1 MVRPTESIANSR
13 RVFEPISCLIILAFF
28 AFAARCQQDGPTQK
42 PMVQIPNTGTQSTGI
57 PITPKPTAQE
67 PVETSGPKHHPGL
80 PVLGYVTPWNSRGK
94 QLVEDYREK
103 FDLVSPVWYTVHAD
117 EAKVDEVYSVRGGP
131 PAKED
136 EQWYRR
142 LQKPTS
148 SSSAAKQL
156 QVVPRFILDDWNQE
170 NFQSLI
176 FNETRWQL
184 LSDAIMDVVSEKSFD
199 GVVFESGASYALG
212 PPLTRLSEV
221 LHAKDKLLILV
232 MPPIRAPG
240 DAMIDAHNSIIL
252 QPLAGL
258 SHYVDYFSIMTYD
271 MTGPG
276 GQELHDGAAFP
287 ADSSIRRAI
296 AQGQAREPGP
306 NTSADWVR
314 DNLKAFIEAS
324 EAGSMDPSQ
333 SPAGSRWAS
342 RKFLMGMPLY
352 GYKYPVLFVDRK
364 TGDFVKRPS
373 ESADAETVTA
383 ILRGAGEPVIMTEM
397 LEMIKEKKSQV
408 QKSEEDGEYFFDYE
422 KRPGTGCWRVFL
434 PTSEGTSHVFDT
446 IKDVVDD
453 DLEYAFGGAGVALW
467 EVGQSSTGLL
477 ASI

>member
-1 MVRPTESIANSR
+1 MSIAGGR
-13 RVFEPISCLIILAFF
+13 RVLGPLSCLIIIAFF
-28 AFAARCQQDGPTQK
+28 ALAARCQQVEPTQK
-42 PMVQIPNTGTQSTGI
+42 PIVQVSSTGTPINGI
-57 PITPKPTAQE
+57 PITQKPTAPE
-67 PVETSGPKHHPGL
+67 PIESIGPKRHSDL

-94 QLVEDYREK
+94 QLVEDYRQK

-117 EAKVDEVYSVRGGP
+117 EAKVNEVYSVRGGP

-136 EQWYRR
+136 EDWYQR
-142 LQKPTS
+142 LQKPKPS
-148 SSSAAKQL
+148 SDAAKPL
-156 QVVPRFILDDWNQE
+156 QIVPRFILDGWDQD
-170 NFQSLI
+170 NFQNLI

-184 LSDAIMDVVSEKSFD
+184 LSEAIMDVVVEKSFD

-212 PPLTRLSEV
+212 PPLTKLSEL
-221 LHAKDKLLILV
+221 LHNKDKLLILV
-232 MPPIRAPG
+232 MPPVRAPG
-240 DAMIDAHNSIIL
+240 DGMTDAHNSMIL

-271 MTGPG
+271 MSGPG
-276 GQELHDGAAFP
+276 GQELQNKAGFPDG
-287 ADSSIRRAI
+287 SSISRAI

-306 NTSADWVR
+306 NTSADWVK

-324 EAGSMDPSQ
+324 QAGAMDPSQ
-333 SPAGSRWAS
+333 SPAQSRWAS

-352 GYKYPVLFVDRK
+352 GYKYPVLFVDKK

-373 ESADAETVTA
+373 EDTDSGAV
-383 ILRGAGEPVIMTEM
+383 IPVLKGAGEPVIMTEI
-397 LEMIKEKKSQV
+397 LEMIKEKKAQV
-408 QKSEEDGEYFFDYE
+408 LKSEADGEYFFDYE
-422 KRPGTGCWRVFL
+422 KRPGTGYWRVFL
-434 PTSEGTSHVFDT
+434 PTTEGISHVFDT

-467 EVGQSSTGLL
+467 EVGQSSNGLL